1 MDDVPSRI
9 EKENRMSL
17 QTAQYWQELRML
29 RWQGWGA
36 RKYTGKWQE
45 GRETRKSQII
55 KAKEL
60 EHS

>member
-1 MDDVPSRI
+1 MMFQ
-9 EKENRMSL
+9 EAWKENTMSL

-36 RKYTGKWQE
+36 QKYTGKWQE

-55 KAKEL
+55 KA
-60 EHS
+60 